1 MACNDPNCACNKGH
15 HDGVTGGAGF
25 ALGVAIGAAAAAFL
39 ITKDGKKTSKR
50 AKAKFDELTGRVPD
64 DLVES
69 IKDVTQQVLDDV
81 QDAAERGLKKTG
93 RKPRKKK
100 K

>member
-1 MACNDPNCACNKGH
+1 MACQNPNCDCYHGG

-25 ALGVAIGAAAAAFL
+25 ALGVAIGAAAAALL
-39 ITKDGKKTSKR
+39 IGGDGKKTKR
-50 AKAKFDELTGRVPD
+50 AKAKFDELTGRVPE

-81 QDAAERGLKKTG
+81 QDAAEHGLRKTG
-93 RKPRKKK
+93 RRPGKKK